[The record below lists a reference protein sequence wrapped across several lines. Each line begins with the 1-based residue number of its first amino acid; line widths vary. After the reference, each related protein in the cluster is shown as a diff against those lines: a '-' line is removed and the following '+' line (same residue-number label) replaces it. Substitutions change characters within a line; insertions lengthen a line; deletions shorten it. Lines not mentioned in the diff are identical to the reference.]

1 MRSAATS
8 VFLFAVAAG
17 LVTLLAGLRKADE
30 PTPDPTP
37 VAVAPQIAPA
47 EPEPP
52 QEEPEPEVL
61 PDPPEGLTATQ
72 ERVWRRLQHHGR
84 EDEYECLAEIYMAES
99 SWRPD
104 VVGDLDRGGSHGLPQ
119 RHAPSHGA
127 PPSPWPVEDQVDW
140 SLDYADERY
149 GGVCEAAE
157 ERRRKGWW

>member
-1 MRSAATS
+1 MPT
-8 VFLFAVAAG
+8 VFLFGLVAG
-17 LVTLLAGLRKADE
+17 LWSLLAGAQEAAEE
-30 PTPDPTP
+30 PADPTP
-37 VAVAPQIAPA
+37 VAVAPAILP
-47 EPEPP
+47 PEPVWP
-52 QEEPEPEVL
+52 QEEIEPQAA
-61 PDPPEGLTATQ
+61 PDPPDGLTETQ

-127 PPSPWPVEDQVDW
+127 PPSPWPVEEQVDW